1 MTLLGESRCKEP
13 HYVETPCID
22 LAEDNC
28 VTLMKLPMLDVHEVL
43 AYVHDVAKLRSPKSH
58 IEFYW
63 SWGQKFGAQ
72 WSRLGG
78 PSVIP
83 CGLYAD
89 ETKYGGPFSQEKVLG
104 IFLNLVL
111 HRPRSIRYSRF
122 CIFSVRSA
130 LMLGTRTLYPIFRR
144 IVWGFHLAYKG
155 VRPDGSALCSD
166 GATFLCTELRGDLAW
181 HKMIWNFKNVG
192 WQAKDVC
199 WFCKARSEG
208 HMHYTEF
215 GEGASWVP
223 TIYQDTWAWAAETLP
238 MDNLCPLLALPGFCV
253 ETIRLC
259 SMHNVNLG
267 ILQVCNGSALILRVL
282 VYAWIRNIFC
292 FHLILIVGMPSNIS

>member
-1 MTLLGESRCKEP
+1 
-13 HYVETPCID
+13 
-22 LAEDNC
+22 
-28 VTLMKLPMLDVHEVL
+28 MKLPMLDVHEVL

-181 HKMIWNFKNVG
+181 HKMIWNFLE
-192 WQAKDVC
+192 C
-199 WFCKARSEG
+199 WVAGKRCMLVLQSEIWRSHALYRIWWRCKLGADHLSRYLGMGSRNASNGQSVPVSSAPWFLCWDHTPLFDAQRELG
-208 HMHYTEF
+208 HIASLQWF
-215 GEGASWVP
+215 GIDS
-223 TIYQDTWAWAAETLP
+223 
-238 MDNLCPLLALPGFCV
+238 
-253 ETIRLC
+253 
-259 SMHNVNLG
+259 
-267 ILQVCNGSALILRVL
+267 
-282 VYAWIRNIFC
+282 
-292 FHLILIVGMPSNIS
+292 